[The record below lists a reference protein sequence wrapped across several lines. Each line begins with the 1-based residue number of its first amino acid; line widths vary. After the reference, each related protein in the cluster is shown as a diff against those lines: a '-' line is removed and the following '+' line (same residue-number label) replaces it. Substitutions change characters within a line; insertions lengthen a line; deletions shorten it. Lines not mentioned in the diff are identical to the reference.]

1 MNLIFKRTRN
11 VSLAFILYD
20 HFELKL
26 GIVLRDWQ
34 FLFETVNMLVVASNS
49 KTKEVKELR
58 KI

>member
-49 KTKEVKELR
+49 KTEEVKELR